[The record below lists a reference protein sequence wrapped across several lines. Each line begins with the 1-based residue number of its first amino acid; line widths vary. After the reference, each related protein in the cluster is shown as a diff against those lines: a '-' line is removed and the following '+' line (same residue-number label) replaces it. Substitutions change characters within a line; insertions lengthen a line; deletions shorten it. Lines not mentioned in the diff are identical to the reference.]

1 MKILDANMI
10 IRLFIKDNEDMANRV
25 VEIIDNNPVMIL
37 SEVAA
42 EVIYV
47 MTKHYGKE
55 RDTVASALTSLLE
68 LDNVSAKD
76 EGILQYGIELYKRT
90 SLDFVDCL
98 LCSYQ
103 IKGGGTNGGSCYEVC
118 TFDKKLN
125 KLIAREM
132 SE

>member
-10 IRLFIKDNEDMANRV
+10 IRLFIKDDEDMANKV

-55 RDTVASALTSLLE
+55 RDMVASALTSLLE

-76 EGILQYGIELYKRT
+76 EGILQYGIDLYKRT

-103 IKGGGTNGGSCYEVC
+103 IKGGFEVC

-125 KLIAREM
+125 KLISREM
-132 SE
+132 NE